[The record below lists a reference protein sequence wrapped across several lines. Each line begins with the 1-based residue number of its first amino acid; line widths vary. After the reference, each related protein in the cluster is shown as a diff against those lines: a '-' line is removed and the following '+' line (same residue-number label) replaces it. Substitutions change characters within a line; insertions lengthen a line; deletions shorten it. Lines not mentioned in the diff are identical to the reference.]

1 MKQVIQ
7 SRRNGNLTLRDVP
20 APQVKPGQ
28 VLVRTRASLIS
39 AGTERMV
46 MEFAQK
52 NLVGKAKARP
62 ELVKKV
68 FEKARRDGITA
79 TFQSVMARLD
89 EPLPLG
95 YSAAGEITA
104 IGSGLEGIYATG
116 QRVAV
121 AGAGIANHAEVN
133 AVPKNLLAPIPK
145 NVSYEAA
152 SFATLGAIA
161 IHAVRNLGSSLG
173 DIVAVIGCGLVG
185 QLVSQFLALSG
196 VRVIAL
202 DYDANRL
209 DLAQSLGAEMVFN
222 LADSGLETSV
232 REISSGKGCDGI
244 IIAAATQTNE
254 PFVTAAMLARD
265 RARVVMVGLT
275 GTSFPYGEF
284 MKKELNIIVSRSYG
298 PGRYDPDFENHGIKY
313 PEGWVRW
320 TEKENLAETLR
331 LISTNRLDVEAL
343 ITHRFSINE
352 AESAYKVISG
362 DQNEHLG
369 VILNYPQDRRL
380 LASPHFPR
388 GAANVHGCIIGLIG
402 AGNYARSVLLPILKN
417 IKNVQL
423 HTLVTHHGA
432 SAEQSRANY
441 GFGFAS
447 TDPEVIFQDT
457 AINTVI
463 VATRHGSH
471 ADLVAR
477 ALNAGKNVLCEKP
490 LTLDWEGLNTVITA
504 RNASKTTFFQIG
516 FNRRFAPASTRLRD
530 GLTRKIGPKIIQ
542 MRINV
547 GNIDAQHWV
556 HDPREGGGRLLG
568 EACHFVD
575 LARFLIGTSIV
586 SVSSIAAKVTDG
598 ACDDAAIALQFAD
611 GSIADILYTARG
623 NTGVSKERIEA
634 HAEGASY
641 LIDDF
646 RSLTVSGDKAT
657 IPWKGPQDKGI
668 KDSLAAFF
676 SGVATGSLPPV
687 DEAELIETSAATIAV
702 LDSLRTGE
710 RVHL

>member
-7 SRRNGNLTLRDVP
+7 NRRTGNLTLKDVP

-52 NLVGKAKARP
+52 NLIGKAKARP

-68 FEKARRDGITA
+68 FEKTRRDGIKA
-79 TFQSVMARLD
+79 TFQTVMARLD

-95 YSAAGEITA
+95 YSAAGEVTA
-104 IGSGLEGIYATG
+104 IGAGLEGVYATG
-116 QRVAV
+116 QRVAM
-121 AGAGIANHAEVN
+121 AGAGVANHAEIN
-133 AVPKNLLAPIPK
+133 AVPENLLAPIPE
-145 NVSYEAA
+145 NVSDEAA
-152 SFATLGAIA
+152 SFATLGAIS
-161 IHAVRNLGSSLG
+161 IHAVRNLNPSLG
-173 DIVAVIGCGLVG
+173 DVVAVIGCGLVG
-185 QLVSQFLALSG
+185 QLVVQFLSLSG

-209 DLAQSLGAEMVFN
+209 DLAHSKGAEMAFN
-222 LADSGLETSV
+222 LADSGLETSI

-254 PFVTAAMLARD
+254 PFLTAAMIARD

-275 GTSFPYGEF
+275 GTSFPYSEF
-284 MKKELNIIVSRSYG
+284 MKKELNILISRSYG
-298 PGRYDPDFENHGIKY
+298 PGRYDSDFENHGIKY

-320 TEKENLAETLR
+320 TERENLLETLR
-331 LISTNRLDVEAL
+331 LLSANKLDVEAL
-343 ITHRFSINE
+343 ISHRFSINE

-362 DQNEHLG
+362 NQQEHLG
-369 VILNYPQDRRL
+369 VILNYPQNKKL
-380 LASPHFPR
+380 LATTNFAQGPTKAHD
-388 GAANVHGCIIGLIG
+388 CIIGFIG

-417 IKNVQL
+417 IKKVQL
-423 HTLVTHHGA
+423 HTLVTQQGA
-432 SAEQSRANY
+432 SAEQSQANY
-441 GFGFAS
+441 GFDFAS
-447 TDPEVIFQDT
+447 TDPEAIFQST
-457 AINTVI
+457 AINTVM

-471 ADLVAR
+471 ADLTAR
-477 ALNAGKNVLCEKP
+477 ALNAGKNVFCEKP
-490 LTLDWEGLNTVITA
+490 LTLDWKGLNTVIKARTA
-504 RNASKTTFFQIG
+504 SETAFFQIG
-516 FNRRFAPASTRLRD
+516 FNRRFAPASIRLRD
-530 GLTRKIGPKIIQ
+530 GLTRKMGPKIIQ

-575 LARFLIGTSIV
+575 LARFLIGNTIV
-586 SVSSIAAKVTDG
+586 SVSCIAAKVTDG

-623 NTGVSKERIEA
+623 NTNVSKERIEA

-641 LIDDF
+641 LIEDF
-646 RSLTVSGDKAT
+646 RSLTVNGDKST
-657 IPWKGPQDKGI
+657 IPWKGAQDKGI
-668 KDSLAAFF
+668 KDGLVTFVS
-676 SGVATGSLPPV
+676 SVTTENLPPV